1 MVPRS
6 GAARASPP
14 GAASPPA
21 PRGGAR
27 STPGPGIP
35 APPRRGSLSPP
46 RAILGAARPIP
57 VRGLVRLGAAGH
69 GAASVRPWRSRPPR
83 SPPSPTGA
91 VRMAPC
97 PRRRGLWPR
106 RACLGAAPTRPPP
119 ARPFLRARPLPPRVA
134 VRPPGPGA
142 RPPYPRPSAWQ
153 PRPSRPAWHSGPAGP
168 WRGPAARAVRLS
180 PTRLAPAALLAARS
194 AARRARG
201 SAPVWLLRIASVW
214 PCAL

>member
-46 RAILGAARPIP
+46 RAILGAAHPIP

-69 GAASVRPWRSRPPR
+69 GAASARPWRSRPPR

-119 ARPFLRARPLPPRVA
+119 ARPLPTRAAPPSPRGGASARPWRTAPLPSSQCVA
-134 VRPPGPGA
+134 A
-142 RPPYPRPSAWQ
+142 
-153 PRPSRPAWHSGPAGP
+153 PA
-168 WRGPAARAVRLS
+168 LS
-180 PTRLAPAALLAARS
+180 PGVA
-194 AARRARG
+194 
-201 SAPVWLLRIASVW
+201 
-214 PCAL
+214 